1 MSKILKD
8 IIDLAKTIKDTQE
21 DKELMEEDLDF
32 LINRIENFPRYF
44 NSIITMEIRIE
55 MAKFRLDGAELGEYR
70 ANLDAN
76 RRSAHISVA
85 DSVNQINKL
94 CEIYQ
99 KDPIFELPGNKEKL
113 NSADIDD
120 REFAA
125 DLVYGFCKEVFLESK
140 LRERYNELEEN
151 GDVNRDSELYHM
163 IQSRETF
170 GGKVSVD
177 DLIKLATDDT
187 EKSEGKEDLDDVCL

>member
-1 MSKILKD
+1 
-8 IIDLAKTIKDTQE
+8 
-21 DKELMEEDLDF
+21 ME
-32 LINRIENFPRYF
+32 
-44 NSIITMEIRIE
+44 
-55 MAKFRLDGAELGEYR
+55 GAELGEYR

-99 KDPIFELPGNKEKL
+99 KDPIFELPRNKEKL
-113 NSADIDD
+113 NSDDIDD

-151 GDVNRDSELYHM
+151 GDVNRDSELYQM